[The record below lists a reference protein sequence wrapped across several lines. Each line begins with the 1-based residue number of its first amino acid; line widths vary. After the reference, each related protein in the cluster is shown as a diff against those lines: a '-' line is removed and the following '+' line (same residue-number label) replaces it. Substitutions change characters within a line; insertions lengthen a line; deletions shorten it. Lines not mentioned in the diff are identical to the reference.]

1 MSSRDEELNHRALTY
16 LMTAVI
22 HRLHETDP
30 TWWRGFLDDMKSQR
44 NAAGVMAQG
53 DREVL
58 KRAISIVEHSL
69 KP

>member
-1 MSSRDEELNHRALTY
+1 MLAREDELNLRALNY

-22 HRLHETDP
+22 HRLHETDGG
-30 TWWRGFLDDMKSQR
+30 WWRDFLTEMKAQAS
-44 NAAGVMAQG
+44 AASVDTN